1 MRRPSKSGWTRSR
14 KRRCGRI
21 RRRRCTTR
29 RSRSDSAA
37 WRSGVELEAGAR
49 GVTKEL
55 RTTLRAACAGT
66 LAATIATRCC
76 SAHGVTLP
84 CTANATVWR
93 RNVAATAAAHH
104 RRPGSARTVRK
115 KCVRRKQPPPRQ
127 ERRRRRRRR
136 LLLLRAGRWFLA
148 GALVTENAGEMHSPH
163 LCRGWLALSA
173 LALTVCSLCPVR
185 GGALKPTDDG
195 RWCHIVCAIWIPE
208 PCITDLVSPAL
219 HFHSQRPGSQLGF
232 YRPGCNPSSVWIESA
247 ASAGGCSARCATT
260 MMTVRPPA
268 HRISR
273 TLTTPALADVR
284 CVCVADMQAR
294 AFSAASRAAHRHST
308 RPARTRRRRTTA

>member
-1 MRRPSKSGWTRSR
+1 MRRPSKSGWT
-14 KRRCGRI
+14 
-21 RRRRCTTR
+21 RCTTR

-104 RRPGSARTVRK
+104 RRPGS
-115 KCVRRKQPPPRQ
+115 PPRQ

-219 HFHSQRPGSQLGF
+219 HSHSQRPGSQLGF

-268 HRISR
+268 HRLSR